1 MPYQRKGEDAQP
13 TPPAPVSDDADQTP
27 AEQPQ
32 PPQITKA
39 RKSLWI
45 IGFAIGGYMIISGIV
60 QAIMAAQP

>member
-1 MPYQRKGEDAQP
+1 M
-13 TPPAPVSDDADQTP
+13 SDDADQTP

-32 PPQITKA
+32 QPQITKA

>member
-1 MPYQRKGEDAQP
+1 MPYRKGEEAQP

-27 AEQPQ
+27 AEQ
-32 PPQITKA
+32 PQITKA